1 MVVNRPHS
9 FDHLSFHFPRFLEAF
24 YWRRMS
30 DLRQQPKTKD
40 FGLLDQRQNA
50 PKRLGS
56 VRPVC
61 AGVLPARP
69 STRRLSPVRIP
80 GGKGVS
86 RHNRAEVAARAVL
99 VSGVNYYFSLVVMH
113 ASRFRTANVRN
124 GSASEAHV
132 RNGGAKGCGAALR
145 REVHAVQEVQEARV
159 GTQAARATG

>member
-1 MVVNRPHS
+1 MRQK
-9 FDHLSFHFPRFLEAF
+9 D
-24 YWRRMS
+24 S
-30 DLRQQPKTKD
+30 DQSAQYVLVCSLHARQLAD
-40 FGLLDQRQNA
+40 FR
-50 PKRLGS
+50 
-56 VRPVC
+56 
-61 AGVLPARP
+61 
-69 STRRLSPVRIP
+69 PVRIP
-80 GGKGVS
+80 GGKGVH

-99 VSGVNYYFSLVVMH
+99 VSGVNYCFSLVVMH